1 MYKKEEWNVQKEDLA
16 QGIAQTNY
24 RASSQFKRGDFRSS
38 FIL

>member
-1 MYKKEEWNVQKEDLA
+1 MYKKEEKDVQKKGLA

-24 RASSQFKRGDFRSS
+24 RASSQAKRGDFRPS